1 MCREMAILGGAVIV
15 VVWGFPE
22 VLSLELYMVVRTL
35 NHCDGGGGVT
45 AELEEAV
52 GRGCVYV

>member
-1 MCREMAILGGAVIV
+1 MAILGGAVIV
-15 VVWGFPE
+15 VFWGFPE